1 MLLLAAQLSCLR
13 PVSGSA
19 AHDVPPFGLRVSRTT
34 RLRAFELAVVRSQF
48 EFGSASGRRYPK
60 PAMKEFPPF
69 RLDSHNQCLWRIGDA
84 GREERILL
92 TPKAFAV
99 LVYLVEHAG
108 QLVTHEELLDAVW
121 AGSVVE
127 AQAVKRNILE
137 VRSVLGD
144 HPKNSLFIETVTK
157 RGYRFIAPVSERL
170 GASPTVPEIA
180 TQSRLVGRAPALN
193 ELHDRLHHAARG
205 ERQILFI
212 TGEAGIGKTALVD
225 EFRRQLA
232 ATALSL
238 RIARGQCVEGYG
250 GKEAYYPMLEALG
263 RLCAGAEGEALV
275 QVLAAHAPTWLVQF
289 PALLKHEHRA
299 TLQREILGAT
309 RERMLREI
317 GEALEM
323 ITAEHPLLL
332 VFEDLQWVDAAT
344 VDLISALARRQAPA
358 KLMLLAT
365 YRPSDLEP
373 RGHPLKALV
382 QDLLVHRLCR
392 EIALTAFTAAEVEA
406 YLASQS
412 SATSLPEGLS
422 SLLHRHS
429 EGNPLFMV
437 AALEHM
443 TKRGLIS
450 RENGGWQLQVPLVQI
465 ELAVPDD
472 LRGMIEAQLERLA
485 AEEQSALEL
494 SSIGG
499 VSFSPTVISSAADI
513 DPQTLEDLCEEL
525 ARRHQMVRWAG
536 TQHFPDGTVSETY
549 EFVHALYRQ
558 VLYDRQTPGRR
569 ARLHRQ
575 IGERLQVLYSPRM
588 DETAAELAYHFEAA
602 ADWPRAVEYL
612 RRAADIAGRRYA
624 HPQADSLLQRALELV
639 SNLPEAQRASKEIE
653 LLSKLASSRAAA
665 LDTRAIETYEALAAR
680 AAHYGLIDE
689 QVRALIDLSYPL
701 SLLSA
706 ERCLEALQRAL
717 RLSAHQDPIT
727 RARTRASCAF
737 RRLWVG
743 WNAQDA
749 QECREALAQTRQTDD
764 LSTLA
769 AHLIEHSYIRWMSAE
784 YREAHR
790 LALESRTRLFE
801 QSGDNPYLSLAYGH
815 SQVIVP
821 LSLLLLGEWG
831 KALRELAVQI
841 ALAERNRDHY
851 WTILLQTLRAWVH
864 LHTLDF
870 RGVLAICDSALPPLR
885 DPTALASPLPSGLRL
900 ALISAGSA
908 AVALGDHGRAVEDL
922 SAASREMDRQTVHF
936 DWYWR
941 MPLWAGFTELWL
953 AKGDLVRA
961 RFYAKRFL
969 DSTLA
974 TEERTWQGLAWEANA
989 RLAVAERNRARAR
1002 DCITKALSTVQGFEV
1017 PVAAWPVYATAA
1029 DIDEQ
1034 AGDMESTAIH
1044 RELSR
1049 ATIRQLANSLPAEE
1063 PLRQTFLSAP
1073 AVAKIL
1079 SRHS

>member
-1 MLLLAAQLSCLR
+1 
-13 PVSGSA
+13 
-19 AHDVPPFGLRVSRTT
+19 
-34 RLRAFELAVVRSQF
+34 
-48 EFGSASGRRYPK
+48 
-60 PAMKEFPPF
+60 MKEFAPF
-69 RLDSHNQCLWRIGDA
+69 RLDSHNQCLWRTGNA

-137 VRSVLGD
+137 VRSALGD

-157 RGYRFIAPVSERL
+157 RGYRFIAPVSER
-170 GASPTVPEIA
+170 AVSSPTAPEIA
-180 TQSRLVGRAPALN
+180 TRSSLVGRDPALN
-193 ELHDRLHHAARG
+193 ELHDCLQHAARG
-205 ERQILFI
+205 ERQIVFI

-238 RIARGQCVEGYG
+238 RIARGQCVEGFG

-263 RLCAGAEGEALV
+263 RLCTGAERDALV
-275 QVLAAHAPTWLVQF
+275 QVLAVHAPTWLVQF
-289 PALLKHEHRA
+289 PALLKREHRE

-317 GEALEM
+317 GEALEV

-344 VDLISALARRQAPA
+344 VDLISALARRQGPA

-373 RGHPLKALV
+373 RGHPLKALKK
-382 QDLLVHRLCR
+382 DLLVHRLCR
-392 EIALTAFTAAEVEA
+392 EIVLTAFTEA
-406 YLASQS
+406 DVQAYVASQAP
-412 SATSLPEGLS
+412 ATSLPEGLS

-450 RENGGWQLQVPLVQI
+450 RENGGWQLQVPLAQI

-472 LRGMIEAQLERLA
+472 LRGLIEAQLERLA
-485 AEEQSALEL
+485 AEEQNVLEL

-499 VSFSPTVISSAADI
+499 ASFSPTVIASAADI
-513 DPQTLEDLCEEL
+513 DPQTFEDVCEEL
-525 ARRHQMVRWAG
+525 FRRHQIVRWAG
-536 TQHFPDGTVSETY
+536 TQRFPDGTVSEGY
-549 EFVHALYRQ
+549 EFVHAVYRQ

-569 ARLHRQ
+569 ARLHRR
-575 IGERLQVLYSPRM
+575 IGERLEALYSQQM

-639 SNLPEAQRASKEIE
+639 RNLPEAQRAPKEID
-653 LLSKLASSRAAA
+653 LLAKLASSRAAA
-665 LDTRAIETYEALAAR
+665 LDMRAIDTYEALAAR
-680 AAHYGLIDE
+680 AADYGLIDE
-689 QVRALIDLSYPL
+689 QVRALVDLSFLL
-701 SLLSA
+701 SWVSA
-706 ERCLEALQRAL
+706 ERCLESLRRAL
-717 RLSAHQDPIT
+717 CLSAHQDPIA

-737 RRLWVG
+737 RRLWGVG
-743 WNAQDA
+743 WNAQDV
-749 QECREALAQTRQTDD
+749 QEYRQALAETPKTDD
-764 LSTLA
+764 QPALA
-769 AHLIEHSYIRWMSAE
+769 MHLIEDSFIHWMSTD

-790 LALESRTRLFE
+790 LALESRAKLFE
-801 QSGDNPYLSLAYGH
+801 RSGDNPYLSIAYGL
-815 SQVIVP
+815 SQGIVP
-821 LSLLLLGEWG
+821 FSLFFRGEWG
-831 KALRELAVQI
+831 EALRELAVEI
-841 ALAERNRDHY
+841 ALAERNRDPY
-851 WTILLQTLRAWVH
+851 WTSQSQTIRAWVH
-864 LHTLDF
+864 LLALDF
-870 RGVLAICDSALPPLR
+870 KGALAICDSALPVLR
-885 DPTALASPLPSGLRL
+885 DPAPRTAEFPLPSDGTLRM
-900 ALISAGSA
+900 ALICAGSA
-908 AVALGDHGRAVEDL
+908 AVALGDHGRAVEHL
-922 SAASREMDRQTVHF
+922 SAASRDMDRETALF

-941 MPLWAGFTELWL
+941 MPLCAGFTELWL

-961 RFYAKRFL
+961 RFHAQRFL

-974 TEERTWQGLAWEANA
+974 TEERTWQGLAWEVNA
-989 RLAVAERNRARAR
+989 RLAAAERDHARAR
-1002 DCITKALSTVQGFEV
+1002 DCITRALSTMQGFEV

-1034 AGDMESTAIH
+1034 AGDMESAAVH

-1049 ATIRQLANSLPAEE
+1049 ATIRQLADSLPAEE
-1063 PLRQTFLSAP
+1063 PLRQIFLVAAP

-1079 SRHS
+1079 NRQS